1 MTMTDCCYLEE
12 LLVAPIAR
20 KQGIARRLL
29 QAIRAKAELPPL
41 QPHLLGERQAAAT
54 GLRNSFTGNLP
65 SNPTC
70 CSSVMIWVK
79 LFKAKAQLRS

>member
-41 QPHLLGERQAAAT
+41 QPHLLGETSRGNRAAQQLYRQ
-54 GLRNSFTGNLP
+54 F
-65 SNPTC
+65 
-70 CSSVMIWVK
+70 
-79 LFKAKAQLRS
+79 AKQPDML